1 MVVIFEEVMKI
12 KCVIYSLKKFRS
24 DSELFF
30 EKNKKIS
37 NLVLTLLSNS
47 NIMILAMEIM
57 IAKGSDIVIT
67 NRQKE
72 ILKVIVEEYIKTAKA
87 VSSNHICKK
96 LKCSSATIRNEMV
109 ILEDF
114 GLLEKNHFASGR
126 IPSEKGYKY
135 YVDNLMTPK
144 NMTGEDML
152 KLQTIFHN
160 NSLDLNDTIK
170 RSIEI
175 VSEITNYTAV
185 VLGNASSSNK
195 LMKVE
200 VVPLDDDKILSIV
213 ITDKGIV
220 QHKILSLP
228 TVVSKEEIKKTVEL
242 INKLVVGTPIN
253 EVSEKLEYE
262 VKPIIKDY
270 VSQYEVLYNTF
281 YDAFH
286 EFSSANEDVH
296 FGGRNNMLKQPEF
309 SNIDKVK
316 EILSKFDDIDS
327 ISNMKEEDNG
337 INIYVGSET
346 KLTDDVSV
354 IKTKYN
360 INGEEGTIAIIG
372 PKRMEYDRVVALL
385 DYIKNNLGGENGE

>member
-1 MVVIFEEVMKI
+1 M
-12 KCVIYSLKKFRS
+12 S
-24 DSELFF
+24 
-30 EKNKKIS
+30 
-37 NLVLTLLSNS
+37 
-47 NIMILAMEIM
+47 
-57 IAKGSDIVIT
+57 AKGSDIVIT
-67 NRQKE
+67 NRQKD
-72 ILKVIVEEYIKTAKA
+72 ILKLIVEEYIRTAKA
-87 VSSNHICKK
+87 VSSNHVCKT

-109 ILEDF
+109 VLEEL

-170 RSIEI
+170 KSIEI
-175 VSEITNYTAV
+175 VSEMTNYTAV
-185 VLGNASSSNK
+185 VLGNASKDNK
-195 LMKVE
+195 LKKVE
-200 VVPLDDDKILSIV
+200 VVPLDDNKILSIV
-213 ITDKGIV
+213 ITDRGAI
-220 QHKILSLP
+220 QHKTLILP
-228 TVVSKEEIKKTVEL
+228 DVVSTEEVKKTVEL
-242 INKLVVGTPIN
+242 INKLVVGTPIS

-262 VKPIIKDY
+262 VKPIIKEY

-286 EFSSANEDVH
+286 EFSDSKPDPY
-296 FGGRNNMLKQPEF
+296 FGGRTNMLKQPEF
-309 SNIDKVK
+309 TNIDKVK
-316 EILSKFDDIDS
+316 EILGKFEDINS
-327 ISNMKEEDNG
+327 ISKMKEEDNG

-346 KLTDDVSV
+346 ELTDDVSV

-372 PKRMEYDRVVALL
+372 PKRMEYDRVVTLL
-385 DYIKNNLGGENGE
+385 DYIKNNLGGEDGKE